1 MRKQEFRRGMSV
13 VKRSVTL
20 AAMLFV
26 LNNSFFTTVPVFAKE
41 QVESKTDVQNIEKLK
56 EVKSAIDHKV
66 YENLLKNPTLKVD
79 GTTLTDWRIRPGAK
93 DWTVITSEIGILT
106 IKDPEFKIT
115 FSDNKYNKNPMYLK
129 YESNNLIKLHYKNF
143 AVDGVLVT
151 LTFQQQVQTI
161 SNRTYTAEIR
171 VSEKSRFPYLGVNF
185 NNKIGYEGNDPY
197 YRTTDIKNNKTSQL
211 VTYYISDSHGDPLY
225 LIRDSLRVKMKY
237 ASQWKAIDG
246 LFTSLNHTE
255 LAQSVTM
262 RDINKAETKIAC
274 LDENKDIKEMNDAL
288 NKARFLFEKR
298 AVDAV
303 NALMVN
309 GELAPGVMQE
319 SIDQAQELVNHLPEG
334 AQKQAL
340 QNQLNQVKELW
351 EIQQQAQML
360 IESLFQNGQLKP
372 NVSQVE
378 LNQAQ
383 QLLDK
388 LPPGENKQRLQL
400 QLDKAKKLWEDQ
412 KNAQAAVDNLF
423 INGQVKPTISKEEIN
438 QAQQLINKLLDG
450 ELKIK
455 LQTLLNQAQKVYDQ
469 KLLAE
474 LTVTINDWFTD
485 TSYSALKDSVTL
497 ADVDKVIAKLEEVPE
512 GDNKDMLTQRVVL
525 AQVILNN
532 NKNNMVIKEQVD
544 HLFID
549 TTYTKLAEGVTCEK
563 VQTVQSSVL
572 NVTDITLRN
581 ELKILIEKALS
592 LC

>member
-1 MRKQEFRRGMSV
+1 MKKQEFRRGMSV
-13 VKRSVTL
+13 AKRSVTL

-26 LNNSFFTTVPVFAKE
+26 LNNSFFSTVPVFAKD
-41 QVESKTDVQNIEKLK
+41 QVESEANVQNKEKLK
-56 EVKSAIDHKV
+56 EVKSAIDQKV
-66 YENLLKNPTLKVD
+66 YGNLLKNPTLQIN
-79 GTTLTDWRIRPGAK
+79 GTTLTDWKIRPGGK
-93 DWTVITSEIGILT
+93 NWSVVTTEIGILT
-106 IKDPEFKIT
+106 VKNPGFKVT
-115 FSDNKYNKNPMYLK
+115 FSDNNYNQKPMYLS
-129 YESNNLIKLHYKNF
+129 YELNNLMKIQYKNF
-143 AVDGVLVT
+143 GVANVLAM

-161 SNRTYTAEIR
+161 RNRTYTAEMR
-171 VSEKSRFPYLGVNF
+171 ASEKSDFPYLGVNF
-185 NNKIGYEGNDPY
+185 SNKVGYEGDDPY
-197 YRTTDIKNNKTSQL
+197 YRTIDIKNNQSSQT
-211 VTYYISDSHGDPLY
+211 VTYFVADNNGDPIY
-225 LIRDSLRVKMKY
+225 LIRNSLLVKMKY
-237 ASQWKAIDG
+237 ASQWKALDS
-246 LFTSLNHTE
+246 LFTSLDHTE
-255 LAQSVTM
+255 LAQGVTI
-262 RDINKAETKIAC
+262 RDINKVETKIDY

-351 EIQQQAQML
+351 KIQQQAQML
-360 IESLFQNGQLKP
+360 IENLFQNGQLKP

-450 ELKIK
+450 ELKLK
-455 LQTLLNQAQKVYDQ
+455 LQTQLNQAQKVYDQ
-469 KLLAE
+469 KVLAE

-532 NKNNMVIKEQVD
+532 NKNNMAIKEQVD
-544 HLFID
+544 RLFTD